1 MYVASKITIAPETKD
16 KLDVTFI
23 FLGLFS
29 IKCLKTFYGAK
40 YVTKLSCNE
49 CRWGEKDVQEAILL

>member
-49 CRWGEKDVQEAILL
+49 CR